1 MPVPAQG
8 EEEIEESDPLISML
22 LPQQFVLRQR
32 RVLALALPIILAN
45 ITEPLLSA
53 ADTYVV
59 GQHPSPVQIGAVAI
73 GSQIIGFLFW
83 GFGFL
88 RMGTTGVAA
97 QAAGVGN
104 LHHLAAS
111 FLRPLA
117 VALALSLPLIALQG
131 PIEWIAFKVYPPTGE
146 TEALARLYYDI
157 RIWSAP
163 AALANYVCLGWLLG
177 IGKTRW
183 VLALQVVLNGVNIG
197 LDLLFVLVFDW
208 GVAGVAWSTVIA
220 GYVAVAVGI
229 FLVRYETDGRLLD
242 WRKLELF
249 DTAKLRR
256 LVKINAD
263 IFIRTLA
270 LMVCFNVFVI
280 KGTALG
286 DVELAANAVL
296 YTIFG
301 LLAYGLDGFAWAA
314 EALVGRSV
322 GARNRQLYRES
333 VIDTT
338 IWALILA
345 LLASLATILL
355 GPVFIDE
362 MTVDATVRAAAR
374 EYLVWAALIP
384 IFGVWCFMLDGIFI
398 GATRTAEMRNG
409 MVISMLIYL
418 AAVWQLVPIWGN
430 HGLWASIM
438 VLFTVRTATLGY
450 WLPRIERAMIVR
462 QE

>member
-1 MPVPAQG
+1 MF
-8 EEEIEESDPLISML
+8 
-22 LPQQFVLRQR
+22 LPQELVLRQR
-32 RVLALALPIILAN
+32 RVLAIALPVILAN

-73 GSQIIGFLFW
+73 GAQIIGFLFW

-97 QAAGVGN
+97 QAAGAGDP
-104 LHHLAAS
+104 HHLAAA

-117 VALALSLPLIALQG
+117 VALALSVPLIVLQV
-131 PIEWIAFKVYPPTGE
+131 PIEWIAFTFYRPTGE
-146 TEALARLYYDI
+146 TGELARLYYEI

-177 IGKTRW
+177 IGKTKW
-183 VLALQVVLNGVNIG
+183 VLLLQVVLNGINIG

-220 GYVAVAVGI
+220 GYLALLVGI
-229 FLVRYETDGRLLD
+229 AIVWHETGGRLTD
-242 WRKLELF
+242 WRKLQLF
-249 DTAKLRR
+249 DTTKLRR
-256 LVKINAD
+256 LLKINAD
-263 IFIRTLA
+263 IFVRTLA
-270 LMVCFNVFVI
+270 LMVCFNYFVI
-280 KGTALG
+280 KGTELG

-296 YTIFG
+296 YTMFG
-301 LLAYGLDGFAWAA
+301 MLAYGLDGFAWAA
-314 EALVGRSV
+314 ESLVGRSI
-322 GARNRQLYRES
+322 GAKNRQLYRES
-333 VIDTT
+333 VIDTG
-338 IWALILA
+338 IWALVLA
-345 LLASLATILL
+345 VIAAIATLIA
-355 GPVFIDE
+355 GPFIIDA
-362 MTVDATVRAAAR
+362 MTVDQSVRAASR
-374 EYLVWAALIP
+374 EYLFWAALIP

-409 MVISMLIYL
+409 MLISMAIFLVS
-418 AAVWQLVPIWGN
+418 VWVLVPIWGN

-438 VLFTVRTATLGY
+438 VLFIVRTLTLGY
-450 WLPRIERAMIVR
+450 FLPRIERAMIVR

>member
-1 MPVPAQG
+1 
-8 EEEIEESDPLISML
+8 ML
-22 LPQQFVLRQR
+22 LSQTFVLRQR
-32 RVLALALPIILAN
+32 RVLAIALPVILAN

-97 QAAGVGN
+97 QAAGAGDP
-104 LHHLAAS
+104 HQLAAA

-117 VALALSLPLIALQG
+117 VALALALPLILLQA
-131 PIEWIAFKVYPPTGE
+131 PIEWIAFEFYAPTGE
-146 TEALARLYYDI
+146 TDTLSRLYYDI

-177 IGKTRW
+177 IGRTKW
-183 VLALQVVLNGVNIG
+183 VLVLQIVVNGINIG
-197 LDLLFVLVFDW
+197 LDLLLVLVFDW

-220 GYVAVAVGI
+220 SYVALAVGI
-229 FLVRYETDGRLLD
+229 LVVRRETGGRLSD
-242 WRKLELF
+242 WRKLQLF
-249 DTAKLRR
+249 DTARLRR
-256 LVKINAD
+256 LLKINAD

-270 LMVCFNVFVI
+270 LMVCFNYFVI
-280 KGTALG
+280 RGTELG
-286 DVELAANAVL
+286 DVALAANAVL

-322 GARNRQLYRES
+322 GARDRLLYRES

-338 IWALILA
+338 VWALILA
-345 LLASLATILL
+345 LLASLAIILV
-355 GPVFIDE
+355 GPSMIDA
-362 MTVDATVRAAAR
+362 MTVDADVRAAAR

-384 IFGVWCFMLDGIFI
+384 IFGVWPFMLDGIFI
-398 GATRTAEMRNG
+398 GATRTSEMRNG
-409 MVISMLIYL
+409 MLISMVAYL
-418 AAVWQLVPIWGN
+418 AAVWILVPVWSN

-438 VLFTVRTATLGY
+438 ILFATRAATLGY
-450 WLPRIERAMIVR
+450 WLPRIERAMIAR